1 MKKTLVA
8 FAALAVVGAASA
20 QSTATIS
27 GTIAAGYL
35 KDLDGS
41 KGLVLDSNSV
51 KVSLSED
58 LGGGLK
64 LSAATQFTGGSVRS
78 SSTTVTTAAGDSIKV
93 PAGVVK
99 KEDSSISLAGGFG
112 SLSYANT
119 RSSSWAV
126 SYGAVGDSWNWNG
139 AYDNGD
145 VFSRSPVDALTYS
158 SPSMGGVNVI
168 AQYVEAADGSGTPA
182 TKSAVLGVK
191 YAAGPLSIGGRV
203 VNSKN
208 DAFTSGITKTS
219 FDFGA
224 NYDLGIAKL
233 GLGYDSKRRGKADTD
248 KAAVVVG
255 VAVPMG
261 PVSLGL
267 NYMKRDTASI
277 IDLGL
282 NYSLSK
288 RSSVY
293 VDFGQMKSNAGDSD
307 NQYNIVLVHN
317 F

>member
-27 GTIAAGYL
+27 GTIAAAYL
-35 KDLDGS
+35 KDFDGS

-64 LSAATQFTGGSVRS
+64 LSAATQFTGNGARGGN
-78 SSTTVTTAAGDSIKV
+78 VT
-93 PAGVVK
+93 
-99 KEDSSISLAGGFG
+99 KEDSSVALAGGFG
-112 SLSYANT
+112 SVTYSNT
-119 RSSSWAV
+119 RSGTWAV
-126 SYGAVGDSWNWNG
+126 AYGAVGDTWNWNG
-139 AYDNGD
+139 SYDNSD
-145 VFSRSPVDALTYS
+145 VFSRSAIDALTYT

-168 AQYVEAADGSGTPA
+168 AQYVESSTDGASTPA
-182 TKSAVLGVK
+182 TKTAALGVK
-191 YAAGPLSIGGRV
+191 YAAGPLAIGARV

-208 DAFTSGITKTS
+208 DAFVSGITKNS
-219 FDFGA
+219 FELGA
-224 NYDLGIAKL
+224 NYDLGVAKI
-233 GLGYDSKRRGKADTD
+233 GLGFDSKRRGKADTD

-261 PVSLGL
+261 PASIGL
-267 NYMKRDTASI
+267 NYSKRDTASI

-293 VDFGQMKSNAGDSD
+293 VDYGKFKSNAGASSS
-307 NQYNIVLVHN
+307 QYNIVLVHN

>member
-41 KGLVLDSNSV
+41 KGLVLDTNNV

-64 LSAATQFTGGSVRS
+64 LSAATQFAGGSARKS
-78 SSTTVTTAAGDSIKV
+78 A
-93 PAGVVK
+93 VV
-99 KEDSSISLAGGFG
+99 KEDSSIALAGGFG
-112 SLSYANT
+112 SVSYANT
-119 RSSSWAV
+119 RSGSWAV

-139 AYDNGD
+139 PYDTE
-145 VFSRSPVDALTYS
+145 VFQRSAVDALTYT
-158 SPSMGGVNVI
+158 SPSMGGVSVV
-168 AQYVEAADGSGTPA
+168 AQYIESATDGASTPA
-182 TKSAVLGVK
+182 VKTAALGIK
-191 YAAGPLSIGGRV
+191 YAAGPLAIGARF
-203 VNSKN
+203 VNSRG
-208 DAFTSGITKTS
+208 DAFVSGITKNS
-219 FDFGA
+219 FEIGA

-233 GLGYDSKRRGKADTD
+233 GLGFDSKRRGKADTD

-255 VAVPMG
+255 VAVPLG

-267 NYMKRDTASI
+267 NYGKRDKATFA
-277 IDLGL
+277 DLGL

-293 VDFGQMKSNAGDSD
+293 VDYGKIKAQAGTSAS
-307 NQYNIVLVHN
+307 QYNIVLVHS

>member
-8 FAALAVVGAASA
+8 FAALAVVGSAFA

-27 GTIAAGYL
+27 GTIAAAYL

-64 LSAATQFTGGSVRS
+64 LSAATQFAGNGSRGGN
-78 SSTTVTTAAGDSIKV
+78 VT
-93 PAGVVK
+93 
-99 KEDSSISLAGGFG
+99 KEDSSIALAGGFG
-112 SLSYANT
+112 SLAYANS
-119 RSSSWAV
+119 RSGSWAV
-126 SYGAVGDSWNWNG
+126 AYGAVGDTWNWNG
-139 AYDNGD
+139 AYDTD
-145 VFSRSPVDALTYS
+145 VFQRSAVDALTYT

-168 AQYVEAADGSGTPA
+168 AQYVESSKDGSGTPA
-182 TKSAVLGVK
+182 SKTAALGIK
-191 YAAGPLSIGGRV
+191 YAAGPLAVGARV
-203 VNSKN
+203 VNTKN
-208 DAFTSGITKTS
+208 DAFVSGITKNS
-219 FDFGA
+219 FELGA
-224 NYDLGIAKL
+224 NYDLGVAKI
-233 GLGYDSKRRGKADTD
+233 GLGFDSKRRGKADSD

-267 NYMKRDTASI
+267 NYGKRDKATFA
-277 IDLGL
+277 DLGL

-293 VDFGQMKSNAGDSD
+293 VDYGKIKAQAGTSAS
-307 NQYNIVLVHN
+307 QYNIVLVHN

>member
-27 GTIAAGYL
+27 GTIAAAYL
-35 KDLDGS
+35 KDFDGS

-64 LSAATQFTGGSVRS
+64 LSAATQFTGNGSRGGN
-78 SSTTVTTAAGDSIKV
+78 VT
-93 PAGVVK
+93 
-99 KEDSSISLAGGFG
+99 KEDSSVALAGGFG
-112 SLSYANT
+112 SLAYANS
-119 RSSSWAV
+119 RSSTWAV

-139 AYDNGD
+139 SYDNAD
-145 VFSRSPVDALTYS
+145 VFSRSPVDALTYT

-168 AQYVEAADGSGTPA
+168 AQYVESSTDGSSTPA

-267 NYMKRDTASI
+267 NYMKRDAASI

-293 VDFGQMKSNAGDSD
+293 VDFGQHKSNAGDSS

>member
-27 GTIAAGYL
+27 GTIAAAYL
-35 KDLDGS
+35 KDFDGS

-64 LSAATQFTGGSVRS
+64 LSAATQFAGGSARKS
-78 SSTTVTTAAGDSIKV
+78 N
-93 PAGVVK
+93 VV
-99 KEDSSISLAGGFG
+99 KEDSSIALAGGFG

-119 RSSSWAV
+119 RSGTWAV
-126 SYGAVGDSWNWNG
+126 AYGAVGDTWNWNG
-139 AYDNGD
+139 SYDNAD
-145 VFSRSPVDALTYS
+145 VFSRSAIDALTYT

-168 AQYVEAADGSGTPA
+168 AQYVESADGASTPA
-182 TKSAVLGVK
+182 TKTAALGVK
-191 YAAGPLSIGGRV
+191 YAAGPLAIGARF

-208 DAFTSGITKTS
+208 DAFVSGITKNS
-219 FDFGA
+219 FELGA
-224 NYDLGIAKL
+224 NYDLGVAKI
-233 GLGYDSKRRGKADTD
+233 GLGFDSKRRGIADSD

-261 PVSLGL
+261 PASIGL
-267 NYMKRDTASI
+267 NYSKRDTASI

-293 VDFGQMKSNAGDSD
+293 VDYGKFKSNAGESSS
-307 NQYNIVLVHN
+307 QYNIVLVHN